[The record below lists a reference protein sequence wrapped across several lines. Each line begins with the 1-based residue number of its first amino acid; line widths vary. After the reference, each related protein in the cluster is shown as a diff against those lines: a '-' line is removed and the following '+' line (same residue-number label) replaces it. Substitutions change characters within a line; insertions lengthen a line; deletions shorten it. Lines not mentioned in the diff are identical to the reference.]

1 MADDAHSLGTMRR
14 STCARWVSIVCA
26 ACLWTACQSAGTPNG
41 DSPSRIDLGSH
52 ARSVFSQFGED
63 GVIEKIFE
71 IIEPTERYVIAF
83 GAHDGITNSNARNLV
98 LNHGWGGLLIEGN
111 PHRAKKLHA
120 AYAEYPGVTTLESWV
135 FPGNIELL
143 FEDAGAPLEPDL
155 LVIDIDSN
163 DYYVWRAIRDYR
175 PKVVMIET
183 HPQFPPP
190 QLMVIDFHPMNYWDG
205 DAYVGASIQ
214 SLYELGKKKGYELI
228 HCMAGLSP
236 NAFFV
241 DAQYYERFGIEDNA
255 PEAIWPAPLSLA
267 ANPTAIAPDKR
278 FLVWKKIQIEK
289 KFILDKR

>member
-1 MADDAHSLGTMRR
+1 
-14 STCARWVSIVCA
+14 VCA
-26 ACLWTACQSAGTPNG
+26 ACLWTACQPAATPTAE
-41 DSPSRIDLGSH
+41 PTTPVDLASH

-71 IIEPTERYVIAF
+71 IIEPTEKYIIAF
-83 GAHDGITNSNARNLV
+83 GAHDGVTNSNARNLI
-98 LNHGWGGLLIEGN
+98 LNHGWGGLLIEGS
-111 PHRAKKLHA
+111 PLRAKQLHA
-120 AYAEYPGVTTLESWV
+120 AYREFPKVTTQEAWV

-163 DYYVWRAIRDYR
+163 DYYVWRAIHDYR

-190 QLMVIDFHPMNYWDG
+190 ELMVIDFHPMNYWDG
-205 DAYVGASIQ
+205 GGYVGASIQ
-214 SLYELGKKKGYELI
+214 SLYNLGKKKGYELV

-241 DAQYYERFGIEDNA
+241 DAQYYDRFGIADNS
-255 PEAIWPAPLSLA
+255 PEALWTKKFIKAENA
-267 ANPTAIAPDKR
+267 GVIAPDDKY
-278 FLVWKKIQIEK
+278 LVWNNLRIEK